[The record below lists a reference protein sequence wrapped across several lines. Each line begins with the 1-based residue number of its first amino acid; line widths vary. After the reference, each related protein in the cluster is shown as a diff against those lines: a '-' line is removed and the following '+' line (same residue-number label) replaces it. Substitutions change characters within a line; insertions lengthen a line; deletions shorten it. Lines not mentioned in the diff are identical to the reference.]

1 MALSRARQPPRCDN
15 SPVHIALDATYAVGR
30 ELTGVGVYSREILH
44 GLPALHPEAR
54 FTFCYRPNRFLRSF
68 REPIPRGAHRR
79 PLLESGPPRSAGIFH
94 ALNQRVPGTKHKRS
108 VTTFH
113 DLFVLTGEYS
123 TKEFRD
129 RFAEQAR
136 HAAERSDAIIC
147 VSQFTA
153 DQVASLLNVEK
164 ERLHVV
170 HHGVRGPEE
179 QPPNDGREP
188 LILSVGSIQKRKNTA
203 RLVEAFELTPP
214 GWKLILA
221 GAAGYEAESILQRI
235 AESPR
240 RQDITVTGY
249 VTQAELEHLYAKAS
263 LFAFPSLDEGF
274 GIPVIEAM
282 AWGVPVITSDRSALL
297 EISGD
302 AALHVDPEN
311 IEELAT
317 ALQTAM
323 ENHGLRNELAAR
335 GLDWSTKFTWRAA
348 VEKTWNV
355 YRQFL

>member
-1 MALSRARQPPRCDN
+1 M
-15 SPVHIALDATYAVGR
+15 HIALDATYAVGR

-44 GLPALHPEAR
+44 GLPTLHPEAR
-54 FTFCYRPNRFLRSF
+54 YTFCYRPNRFLRGF
-68 REPIPRGAHRR
+68 RDSIPRAVSRR
-79 PLLESGPPRSAGIFH
+79 PLFESGPPRSADIFH
-94 ALNQRVPGTKHKRS
+94 ALNQRVPSTKHKRT

-123 TKEFRD
+123 TQEFRD
-129 RFAEQAR
+129 RFADQAR

-153 DQVASLLNVEK
+153 DQVASLLKVDRA
-164 ERLHVV
+164 RLHVV
-170 HHGVRGPEE
+170 HHGVHGPEE
-179 QPPNDGREP
+179 LPPPDGREQ
-188 LILSVGSIQKRKNTA
+188 LVLSVGSIQKRKNTA

-221 GAAGYEAESILQRI
+221 GAAGYDAESILQRI

-240 RQDITVTGY
+240 REDISVTGY
-249 VTQAELEHLYAKAS
+249 VSQAELEHLYAKAS

-282 AWGVPVITSDRSALL
+282 AWGVPVITSDRSALA
-297 EISGD
+297 EVSGE

-317 ALQTAM
+317 ALQTTM
-323 ENHGLRNELAAR
+323 ENPGLRKELAVR
-335 GLDWSTKFTWRAA
+335 GLEWSANFTWQAA

-355 YRQFL
+355 YQQLL

>member
-1 MALSRARQPPRCDN
+1 M
-15 SPVHIALDATYAVGR
+15 HIALDATYSVGR

-44 GLPALHPEAR
+44 GLPALHPDAR

-68 REPIPRGAHRR
+68 RESIPRATRRR
-79 PLLESGPPRSAGIFH
+79 PLFESGPPRNADVFH
-94 ALNQRVPGTKHKRS
+94 ALNQRVPATKHRRT

-129 RFAEQAR
+129 RFADQAR
-136 HAAERSDAIIC
+136 HAAERSDAIVC

-153 DQVASLLNVEK
+153 DQVESLLNVERA
-164 ERLHVV
+164 RLHVV
-170 HHGVRGPEE
+170 HHGVRGPAE
-179 QPPNDGREP
+179 QPSKQGREKMV
-188 LILSVGSIQKRKNTA
+188 LSVGSIQKRKNTA
-203 RLVEAFELTPP
+203 RLVEAFELSPP

-221 GAAGYEAESILQRI
+221 GAAGFEAESILQRI

-240 RQDITVTGY
+240 REDISVTGY
-249 VTQAELEHLYAKAS
+249 INRSELEHLYSKAS

-282 AWGVPVITSDRSALL
+282 AWGVPVITSDRSALA
-297 EISGD
+297 EVSGE

-317 ALQTAM
+317 ALQTTM
-323 ENHGLRNELAAR
+323 ENSGLRNELAAR
-335 GLDWSTKFTWRAA
+335 GLEWSAKFTWQSA

-355 YRQFL
+355 YRHLLPSSALR

>member
-1 MALSRARQPPRCDN
+1 M
-15 SPVHIALDATYAVGR
+15 HIALDATYAVGR

-54 FTFCYRPNRFLRSF
+54 YTFCYRPNRFLRGF
-68 REPIPRGAHRR
+68 RDSIPRAARRR
-79 PLLESGPPRSAGIFH
+79 PLFESGPPRDADIFH
-94 ALNQRVPGTKHKRS
+94 ALNQRVPATKHKRT

-123 TKEFRD
+123 TQEFRD

-153 DQVASLLNVEK
+153 DQVASLLKVERA
-164 ERLHVV
+164 RLHVV
-170 HHGVRGPEE
+170 HHGVHGPEE
-179 QPPNDGREP
+179 LPPPAQREQ
-188 LILSVGSIQKRKNTA
+188 LVLSVGSIQKRKNTA

-214 GWKLILA
+214 GWKLVLA
-221 GAAGYEAESILQRI
+221 GAAGYDAESILQRI

-240 RQDITVTGY
+240 REDISVTGY
-249 VTQAELEHLYAKAS
+249 VSQAELEHLYAKAS

-274 GIPVIEAM
+274 GIPIIEAM
-282 AWGVPVITSDRSALL
+282 AWGVPVITSDRSALA
-297 EISGD
+297 EVSGE

-317 ALQTAM
+317 ALQTTM
-323 ENHGLRNELAAR
+323 ESPGLRKELAIR
-335 GLDWSTKFTWRAA
+335 GLEWSAKFTWQAA
-348 VEKTWNV
+348 VEKSWNV
-355 YRQFL
+355 YQQLL

>member
-1 MALSRARQPPRCDN
+1 M
-15 SPVHIALDATYAVGR
+15 HIALDATYAVGR

-54 FTFCYRPNRFLRSF
+54 YTFCYRPNRFLRSL
-68 REPIPRGAHRR
+68 RDSVPRAVSRR
-79 PLLESGPPRSAGIFH
+79 PLFESGPPRNADIFH
-94 ALNQRVPGTKHKRS
+94 ALNQRVPATKHKRT

-153 DQVASLLNVEK
+153 DQVASLLKVERA
-164 ERLHVV
+164 RLHVV
-170 HHGVRGPEE
+170 HHGVHGPEE
-179 QPPNDGREP
+179 LPPPAQREQ
-188 LILSVGSIQKRKNTA
+188 LVLSVGSIQKRKNTA

-221 GAAGYEAESILQRI
+221 GAAGYDAESILQRI

-240 RQDITVTGY
+240 REDISVTGY
-249 VTQAELEHLYAKAS
+249 VSQAELEHLYTKAS

-282 AWGVPVITSDRSALL
+282 AWGVPVITSDRSALA
-297 EISGD
+297 EVSGE

-317 ALQTAM
+317 ALQTTM
-323 ENHGLRNELAAR
+323 ESPGLRKELATR
-335 GLDWSTKFTWRAA
+335 GLEWSAKFTWQAA
-348 VEKTWNV
+348 VEKSWSV
-355 YRQFL
+355 YQQLL

>member
-1 MALSRARQPPRCDN
+1 M
-15 SPVHIALDATYAVGR
+15 HIALDATYAVGR

-54 FTFCYRPNRFLRSF
+54 YTFCYRPNRFLRGF
-68 REPIPRGAHRR
+68 RDSIPRAARRR
-79 PLLESGPPRSAGIFH
+79 PLFESGPPRDADIFH
-94 ALNQRVPGTKHKRS
+94 ALNQRVPATKHKRT

-123 TKEFRD
+123 TQEFRD

-153 DQVASLLNVEK
+153 DQVASLLKVERA
-164 ERLHVV
+164 RLHVV
-170 HHGVRGPEE
+170 HHGVHSPEE
-179 QPPNDGREP
+179 LPPPAQREQ
-188 LILSVGSIQKRKNTA
+188 LVLSVGSIQKRKNTA

-214 GWKLILA
+214 GWKLVLA
-221 GAAGYEAESILQRI
+221 GAAGYDAESILQRI

-240 RQDITVTGY
+240 REDISVTGY
-249 VTQAELEHLYAKAS
+249 VSQAELEHLYAKAS

-274 GIPVIEAM
+274 GIPIIEAM
-282 AWGVPVITSDRSALL
+282 AWGVPVITSDRSALA
-297 EISGD
+297 EVSGE

-317 ALQTAM
+317 ALQTTM
-323 ENHGLRNELAAR
+323 ESPGLRKELAIR
-335 GLDWSTKFTWRAA
+335 GLEWSAKFTWQAA
-348 VEKTWNV
+348 VEKSWNV
-355 YRQFL
+355 YQQLL

>member
-1 MALSRARQPPRCDN
+1 M
-15 SPVHIALDATYAVGR
+15 HIALDATYAVGR

-44 GLPALHPEAR
+44 GLPALYPEAR
-54 FTFCYRPNRFLRSF
+54 YTFCYRPNRFLRAF
-68 REPIPRGAHRR
+68 RESIPRAAQRR
-79 PLLESGPPRSAGIFH
+79 PLFESGPPRAADIFH
-94 ALNQRVPGTKHKRS
+94 ALNQRVPATKHKRT

-113 DLFVLTGEYS
+113 DLFVLTNEYS

-129 RFAEQAR
+129 RFADQAR
-136 HAAERSDAIIC
+136 HAAERSDAVIC

-153 DQVASLLNVEK
+153 DQVASLLNVERA
-164 ERLHVV
+164 RLHVV
-170 HHGVRGPEE
+170 HHGVHGPEE
-179 QPPNDGREP
+179 LPPREAREQ
-188 LILSVGSIQKRKNTA
+188 LVLSVGSIQKRKNTA

-221 GAAGYEAESILQRI
+221 GAPGYEAESVMQRI

-240 RQDITVTGY
+240 REDISVTGY
-249 VTQAELEHLYAKAS
+249 INQSELEHLYAKAS

-282 AWGVPVITSDRSALL
+282 AWGVPVITSDRSALA
-297 EISGD
+297 EVSGE
-302 AALHVDPEN
+302 AALHIDPEN

-317 ALQTAM
+317 ALQTTM
-323 ENHGLRNELAAR
+323 ESPGLRKELAVR
-335 GLDWSTKFTWRAA
+335 GLEWSAKFTWQAA

-355 YRQFL
+355 YQQLL